1 VGKGSFVFVNNILII
16 EDNQEVRE
24 NTAELLELSNY
35 TVFTACNGYLGYELA
50 KKHQP
55 DLILCDMMMP
65 ETDGNAFLQ
74 LARED
79 GNLAG
84 IPLVFFTAGSP
95 SLEMCTRMVNE
106 GHQFLFK
113 PFTEEALLGIIQNGL
128 LRKNNHY
135 NSVSH

>member
-1 VGKGSFVFVNNILII
+1 VNNILII

-35 TVFTACNGYLGYELA
+35 TVLTAPNGYIGYELA

-65 ETDGNAFLQ
+65 ETNGNAFLQ
-74 LARED
+74 LAKED
-79 GNLAG
+79 GNLSG
-84 IPLVFFTAGSP
+84 IPLIFFTAGSP
-95 SLEMCTRMVNE
+95 SLEMRTRMVNQ

-113 PFTEEALLGIIQNGL
+113 PFTEEALLGTIKTGL
-128 LRKNNHY
+128 LIKNGHY
-135 NSVSH
+135 KSVSL

>member
-1 VGKGSFVFVNNILII
+1 MNNILII
-16 EDNQEVRE
+16 EDNREVRE

-35 TVFTACNGYLGYELA
+35 NVFTASNGYIGYELA

-74 LARED
+74 LAKED

-84 IPLVFFTAGSP
+84 IPLIFFTAGTP
-95 SLEMCTRMVNE
+95 SLEMRTRMVKE

-113 PFTEEALLGIIQNGL
+113 PFTEEALLGTIQSGLIKKNG
-128 LRKNNHY
+128 HY
-135 NSVSH
+135 NSVSL

>member
-1 VGKGSFVFVNNILII
+1 MNNILII

-35 TVFTACNGYLGYELA
+35 TVLTASNGYIGYELA

-65 ETDGNAFLQ
+65 ETNGNAFLQ
-74 LARED
+74 LAKED
-79 GNLAG
+79 GNLSG
-84 IPLVFFTAGSP
+84 IPLIFFTAGSP
-95 SLEMCTRMVNE
+95 SLEMRTRMVNQ

-113 PFTEEALLGIIQNGL
+113 PFTEEALLGTIKTGL
-128 LRKNNHY
+128 LIKNGHY
-135 NSVSH
+135 KSVSL

>member
-1 VGKGSFVFVNNILII
+1 VNNILII

-35 TVFTACNGYLGYELA
+35 TVLTASNGYIGYELA

-65 ETDGNAFLQ
+65 ETNGNAFLQ
-74 LARED
+74 LAKED
-79 GNLAG
+79 GNLSG
-84 IPLVFFTAGSP
+84 IPLIFFTAGSP
-95 SLEMCTRMVNE
+95 SLEMRTRMVNQ

-113 PFTEEALLGIIQNGL
+113 PFTEEALLGTIKTGL
-128 LRKNNHY
+128 LIKNGHY
-135 NSVSH
+135 KSVSL